1 MARGPDEER
10 FRPRPGKPRAGL
22 AGGHRFTSQ
31 VLKATQKAAGGV
43 RPRFARPS
51 KRGAEAGR
59 GRAVARLLAGAGGA
73 RDRRV
78 VVKVRLVVL
87 ARAAPGSTAAHL
99 RYIQRDGVTPEGEP
113 GHAYGRTTDQA
124 DAEEFE
130 ARGRGDRHQFRF
142 IVSPEDAVD
151 LGDLRAFTRDLMG
164 RMEADLGTRL
174 DWVAVDH
181 FDTDNSHSHVVLRG
195 VDDRGRDLVIARDYI
210 AHGMRRRASLLAT
223 ELLGPQT
230 EQELRDRLTRE
241 IQAERWTTLDRRLQD
256 LARAAVVT
264 FGPDADPALAGR
276 ASTLERLGLAERAD
290 GAGWRLRED
299 LEPTLRAMGERGD
312 IVRTLQRAFA
322 GESRAMEILHA
333 GGAPA
338 TTIGRIVRKG
348 LTDELNDRGFLVV
361 DGLDGKGRYVTLP
374 PGATLADY
382 PQGAIVNV
390 RSVAAG
396 PRPADR
402 AIAAVSEGDLY
413 RPDRHLL
420 LARADAGPKEDPEGF
435 VAAHVRRLEALR
447 RAGVVE
453 RLDDGRWKLPADFLA
468 RAAAY
473 DAGRFGGVQVEVS
486 ADGSPSR
493 QARLLGATWLDRT
506 LIEDVRPAP
515 TAFGA
520 EVRDAL
526 NGRRAFLAEQG
537 LATPRGAGWKLA
549 PDLLDTLRGRELEAV
564 GARLAA
570 ETGLAHRPTIDGD
583 VIRGTYRRQFNLVSG
598 RFAMIDDGMG
608 FSLVPWRPVLENRL
622 GQAVSGQIRGGGVQ
636 WTFGRSRG
644 IGV

>member
-1 MARGPDEER
+1 MARDPDEER
-10 FRPRPGKPRAGL
+10 FRPRPGKPR
-22 AGGHRFTSQ
+22 GGNGGRRFTNQ
-31 VLKATQKAAGGV
+31 VLRAARKAAGGV
-43 RPRFARPS
+43 RPRFTRPS

-59 GRAVARLLAGAGGA
+59 GRAVARLLAGRSSA

-78 VVKVRLVVL
+78 VVKARLVVL

-113 GHAYGRTTDQA
+113 GQAYGRRTDQV
-124 DAEEFE
+124 DTGDFE

-142 IVSPEDAVD
+142 IVSPEDTAE

-181 FDTDNSHSHVVLRG
+181 FDTDNPHSHVVLRG
-195 VDDRGRDLVIARDYI
+195 VDDQGRDLVIARDYI

-241 IQAERWTTLDRRLQD
+241 IQAERWTGLDRRLQD
-256 LARAAVVT
+256 LAQDGVVT
-264 FGPDADPALAGR
+264 FCPGTDPAFAGR
-276 ASTLERLGLAERAD
+276 AGTLERLGLAERAD
-290 GAGWRLRED
+290 GVGWRLRED
-299 LEPTLRAMGERGD
+299 LEPTLRAMGERDD
-312 IVRTLQRAFA
+312 IVRTLQRTFA
-322 GESRAMEILHA
+322 GEARPLEILHDA
-333 GGAPA
+333 GSPG

-348 LTDELNDRGFLVV
+348 LADELNDRGFLVV

-382 PQGAIVNV
+382 PQGAIVGV

-402 AIAAVSEGDLY
+402 AIAAVAEGDLY
-413 RPDRHLL
+413 HPDRHLL
-420 LARADAGPKEDPEGF
+420 LARADAGPNDDPESF
-435 VAAHVRRLEALR
+435 VGAHVRRLEALR
-447 RAGVVE
+447 RAGIVE
-453 RLDDGRWKLPADFLA
+453 RLDGGGWRLPPDFL
-468 RAAAY
+468 RRTAAHE
-473 DAGRFGGVQVEVS
+473 AGRFGGVQVEVLS
-486 ADGSPSR
+486 DGSPAR

-506 LIEDVRPAP
+506 LIEDIRPAL
-515 TAFGA
+515 TGFGG
-520 EVRDAL
+520 EVRQALDA
-526 NGRRAFLAEQG
+526 RRAFLTEQG
-537 LATPRGAGWKLA
+537 LATRRGSGWKPA
-549 PDLLDTLRGRELEAV
+549 PDLLGALRRRELEAV
-564 GARLAA
+564 GARLTA
-570 ETGLAHRPTIDGD
+570 EAGLAYRPIADGE
-583 VIRGTYRRQFNLVSG
+583 VIRGTYRRQLNLVSG
-598 RFAMIDDGMG
+598 RFAMIEDGIG

-622 GQAVSGQIRGGGVQ
+622 GQTVSGQIRGAGVQ

-644 IGV
+644 VGV